1 MSLGW
6 EEAGCD
12 MGQRRGRPVH
22 EELRAGIAK
31 DECVAGC
38 TAVVHS
44 GAQSQPK
51 IITLLGFEKEI
62 LVAYHLG
69 FYPPGFSA
77 ISLLGFCSLWH
88 MLPSFPTYMLM
99 QLYVNL
105 LKLKTNVLQRLRSKS
120 QLSA

>member
-31 DECVAGC
+31 GERVVGC

-62 LVAYHLG
+62 LAAYYLG

-77 ISLLGFCSLWH
+77 ISPLGFCSLWH
-88 MLPSFPTYMLM
+88 MLPSLPTYMLM